1 MTQRKRRP
9 NGSRNNSRNNGRTG
23 GDPRRAFERYN
34 EMARAAEASGDNV
47 ARELYFQHADH
58 YYRVMNERSRNEPAA
73 EPENLEPINPDP
85 KI

>member
-1 MTQRKRRP
+1 MTQQRRRRP
-9 NGSRNNSRNNGRTG
+9 NNGTRNPRSNGKTG

-34 EMARAAEASGDNV
+34 EMARAAEASGDHI

-58 YYRVMNERSRNEPAA
+58 YYRVMNERSRNAAETAA
-73 EPENLEPINPDP
+73 EPTNPQP